1 MRQSVKDLISFQIVK
16 DVTNRYK
23 LLQGHKIRYVP
34 GWDCH
39 GLPIEQKALGEVGR
53 DHKNMQPMDI
63 RKAGTY
69 NIFSPLENRLKS
81 CSPFVCNND

>member
-1 MRQSVKDLISFQIVK
+1 MGQFVKEDLISFQILK

-53 DHKNMQPMDI
+53 DHKKMHPMNI
-63 RKAGTY
+63 RKAGTF
-69 NIFSPLENRLKS
+69 NIFHLLEI
-81 CSPFVCNND
+81 D